1 MANHYQ
7 HKTNMNPNDD
17 PNLKNRIILNI
28 FFIIIYA
35 LFAFLM
41 LSSCSASKRLN
52 RLLKNNPELAQKDT
66 TYIQDTT
73 TFFVPGVRKDTT
85 IIHNEHNRSDT
96 TIIKEKHLTI
106 WHYRNGDT
114 TTFGGSCDT
123 ITETVIKTIP
133 VPYEKFV
140 YKKPRDALI
149 WIALLLSFIT
159 LIITIYIIVK
169 KESRGTEKSA

>member
-1 MANHYQ
+1 MT
-7 HKTNMNPNDD
+7 TND
-17 PNLKNRIILNI
+17 PNLKNRIILNLL
-28 FFIIIYA
+28 FIIIYA
-35 LFAFLM
+35 LFFWVM
-41 LSSCSASKRLN
+41 LSGCSASKRLN
-52 RLLKNNPELAQKDT
+52 RLLKNNPELATIDT
-66 TYIQDTT
+66 TYITDTT

-114 TTFGGSCDT
+114 STFGGSCDPIHDT
-123 ITETVIKTIP
+123 IIKTIP
-133 VPYEKFV
+133 VPYEKFI

-149 WIALLLSFIT
+149 WGALLLSFIT
-159 LIITIYIIVK
+159 LIVTIYIIVK